1 MKYIACAIVSAG
13 LLVALGCNSKPPEEV
28 VVYTALD
35 SQFSTPLLDDFT
47 ARTGIRV
54 RAAYDTESTKTVGL
68 ANRIRSEAARPR
80 CDVFWNNELLNTLR
94 LDREGLLQACQ
105 PANARQYP
113 PQFRDPNGHWYG
125 FASRARVLIVNTER
139 VAEADRPKSIR
150 ALGDPRWRGQTGIAK
165 PLFGT
170 TATHVACLFAK
181 LGEAEAR
188 QLLDSFRAN
197 EIQILGGNK
206 GCAEAVG
213 RGQLALALTDTDDAI
228 EEVDAGHP
236 VQIIFPDQGAG
247 EMGTLL
253 LPNALAVIKDA
264 PHADA
269 AARLIDYL
277 LSAEVEGRL
286 AEGPSAQIPL
296 NRLVQ
301 KRPRVLPPGDL
312 RPMDVDF
319 ARAAELFP
327 VAARYIEETFLAG
340 TP

>member
-1 MKYIACAIVSAG
+1 MKSIAGMIVCAG
-13 LLVALGCNSKPPEEV
+13 LVAGLGCNAKPPEEV

-35 SQFSTPLLDDFT
+35 TQFSAPLLAEFT
-47 ARTGIRV
+47 ARTGIQV
-54 RAAYDTESTKTVGL
+54 RPAYDTESTKTIGL
-68 ANRIRSEAARPR
+68 VNRIRSEAARPR
-80 CDVFWNNELLNTLR
+80 CDVFWNNEILNTLR

-105 PANARQYP
+105 PPNAANYP

-139 VAEADRPKSIR
+139 VAEADRPTSIR
-150 ALGDPRWRGQTGIAK
+150 ALGDPRWRGQAGIAK

-181 LGEAEAR
+181 LGEDEAR
-188 QLLDSFRAN
+188 KLLDGFRAN
-197 EIQILGGNK
+197 DIQILGGNK

-253 LPNALAVIKDA
+253 LPNALAVVKDA
-264 PHADA
+264 PHPEA
-269 AARLIDYL
+269 AARLIDFL

-296 NRLVQ
+296 NRRTKQ
-301 KRPRVLPPGDL
+301 RPRVLPPGQL
-312 RPMDVDF
+312 RPMEVDF
-319 ARAAELFP
+319 TRAAELFP
-327 VAARYIEETFLAG
+327 AAAKYVEETFLAG
-340 TP
+340 QP